1 MTYRPEAKTN
11 RTINALAQSAES
23 RLVRNPT
30 RHAAATLFA
39 GWGPQI
45 G

>member
-1 MTYRPEAKTN
+1 MTYRPVAKTD
-11 RTINALAQSAES
+11 RTIDALAQSGES
-23 RLVRNPT
+23 RLVRNPA
-30 RHAAATLFA
+30 RHAGATLFA